1 MSNEKKEDL
10 LKNQSTTFQA
20 DNFKSFIEIYKSNRV
35 VSYCPK
41 KNNLNNLK

>member
-20 DNFKSFIEIYKSNRV
+20 DNFKSFIEIYKSNREEK
-35 VSYCPK
+35 K
-41 KNNLNNLK
+41 KNYNKKSQKMT